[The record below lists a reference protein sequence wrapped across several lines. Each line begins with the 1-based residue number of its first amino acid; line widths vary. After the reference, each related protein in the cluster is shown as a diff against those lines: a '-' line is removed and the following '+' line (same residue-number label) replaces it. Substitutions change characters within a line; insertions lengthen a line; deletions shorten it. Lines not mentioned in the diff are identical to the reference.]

1 MRSLTYW
8 ISTTLISFSMLSG
21 GVAYLAHAGFA
32 APGVEALGYP
42 SYFLTILG
50 GWKVLGGAAIV
61 APGMPR
67 VKEWA
72 YAGIAFD
79 LTGAALSHL
88 AVGNPVKVIAP
99 VVLLGIM
106 ALSWALRPANRTL
119 GAAATV

>member
-1 MRSLTYW
+1 MRSVIYW
-8 ISTTLISFSMLSG
+8 LSTGLIAFAMLSG

-50 GWKVLGGAAIV
+50 GWKVLGGAAIL

-67 VKEWA
+67 LKEWA

-79 LTGAALSHL
+79 LSGAALSHL
-88 AVGNPVKVIAP
+88 AVGSPVKVIAP
-99 VVLLGIM
+99 VILLGLM
-106 ALSWALRPANRTL
+106 TLSWAFRPTDRVLAPV
-119 GAAATV
+119 A